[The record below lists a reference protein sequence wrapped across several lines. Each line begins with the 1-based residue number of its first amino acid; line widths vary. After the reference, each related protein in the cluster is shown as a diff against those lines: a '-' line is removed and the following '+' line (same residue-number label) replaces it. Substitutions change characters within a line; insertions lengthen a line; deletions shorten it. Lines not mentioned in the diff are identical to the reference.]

1 MTRSGRQRAW
11 KLRALVWTLTLA
23 GVVSSSVV
31 FLSRSAPPAAIG
43 ESPASAAAWGP
54 SAEESA
60 QDIELAWQ
68 WPERS
73 REGRRGTSVD
83 LFSPPECWR
92 DDSGRWHRGRPP
104 VDVADRT
111 AATTEEAGVVEVL
124 GIVRASFP
132 WQMVGFV
139 AAAGE
144 ARGLFRNVTT
154 GEWVWRRT
162 GESLDGKDY
171 AIQRLHVGLDRVATD
186 VAGAA
191 SVRTAWAE
199 VEDRRT
205 GRAIELC
212 TREWRAMGEP
222 RAELRLS
229 AAGLVWVLAEGERAE
244 DGPAS
249 VEVQTVDV
257 SRQRV
262 VVRTTRGTDPWQ
274 APIVVEPVPVRWQP
288 VSGEAQEGVA
298 R

>member
-1 MTRSGRQRAW
+1 MTRGGMKRARR
-11 KLRALVWTLTLA
+11 LRALVWTLTLA
-23 GVVSSSVV
+23 GVVVSSVF
-31 FLSRSAPPAAIG
+31 FLSRSEPPAAIG
-43 ESPASAAAWGP
+43 GSPAPTVALGP
-54 SAEESA
+54 TGEERA
-60 QDIELAWQ
+60 KEIELAWQ

-73 REGRRGTSVD
+73 QERHPGTSVD

-111 AATTEEAGVVEVL
+111 AAASEAAGVVEVL

-132 WQMVGFV
+132 WQMVGF
-139 AAAGE
+139 AAGRD
-144 ARGLFRNVTT
+144 ARGLFRNVAT
-154 GEWVWRRT
+154 GELVWRRT
-162 GESLDGKDY
+162 GESLDGMDY

-205 GRAIELC
+205 GLAVELC

-222 RAELRLS
+222 RVELRLPS
-229 AAGLVWVLAEGERAE
+229 AGLVSALAAGERVE

-249 VEVQTVDV
+249 IEVQTVDV
-257 SRQRV
+257 RRQRV
-262 VVRTTRGTDPWQ
+262 VVRTAKGTDPWQ

-288 VSGEAQEGVA
+288 VSGETQEGVA
-298 R
+298 P